1 MNYEITRRE
10 ALKLLGTSGLLLNS
24 TQTSANDNFKYNTSK
39 VKIVIIGGGI
49 AGIATASKLSQQLDQ
64 AKITILE
71 PNKDSTQY
79 QEGYTFLASGIWEKD
94 DVIYKR
100 DDFIPR
106 GVTLIKEKAV
116 EFNPDYNT
124 ITTDNGRKLK
134 YDFLVVAAGVKLNYS
149 AIKGLE
155 EVGEAY
161 STGDNTLVSKIL
173 TSLNVS
179 SVYTINSAEDTWK
192 NIQQLVENG
201 KKNKNLNALFTT
213 PNTQIKA
220 AGVSFSMMNMVY
232 SRLKQ
237 SSLHTHTQISYYTSN
252 NFLLPIKKYNE
263 NMIEKLTIKNIDY
276 FYKHNLTQ
284 IKNNQAIFNNNIKQ
298 DFNFLHI
305 TPPMKAPDELGKSL
319 IGSKDGWIP
328 VDKESLQHLEYKN
341 IFALGDIA
349 NIPFGKTAGSIRKQ
363 YPIVVNNIL
372 SIIKNGKISKTNL
385 KYDGYTIYS
394 ILTGIETAMFIQFD
408 LSKNNYPDAMK
419 QRYIWWLF
427 KLYLSKP
434 LTMYGL
440 LKARL

>member
-10 ALKLLGTSGLLLNS
+10 ALKLLGTSGLLLNG
-24 TQTSANDNFKYNTSK
+24 TQISANDKFKYNSSK
-39 VKIVIIGGGI
+39 VKIIIIGGGV
-49 AGIATASKLSQQLDQ
+49 AGIATAAKLSQQLDQ

-71 PNKDSTQY
+71 PNKDSVQY
-79 QEGYTFLASGIWEKD
+79 QEGYTFLASGIWKRE
-94 DVIYKR
+94 DVMYER
-100 DDFIPR
+100 DNFIPR

-116 EFNPDYNT
+116 EFNPDHNM
-124 ITTDNGRKLK
+124 ITTDNGKKLK

-173 TSLNVS
+173 SSLNVS
-179 SVYTINSAEDTWK
+179 SVYTMNSAEDTWK
-192 NIQQLVENG
+192 NIQLLI
-201 KKNKNLNALFTT
+201 KKAKNNKNLNAIFTT

-220 AGVSFSMMNMVY
+220 AGVSFSMMNMLH

-237 SSLHTHTQISYYTSN
+237 SYLHTHTQISYYTN
-252 NFLLPIKKYNE
+252 NSFLLPIKNYNE
-263 NMIEKLTIKNIDY
+263 NIIEKLKIKNMDY
-276 FYKHNLTQ
+276 FYEYNLTQ

-298 DFNFLHI
+298 NFDFLHI

-328 VDKESLQHLEYKN
+328 VDKESLQHIKYKN

-349 NIPFGKTAGSIRKQ
+349 NVPFGKTAGSVRKQ

-372 SIIKNGKISKTNL
+372 SMIKNGEISKTNL

-394 ILTGIETAMFIQFD
+394 ILTGIGSAMFTQFD
-408 LSKNNYPDAMK
+408 LSQNNYPDAMK

-434 LTMYGL
+434 LTINGL